1 MDGLYQVVE
10 DPEGT
15 AHEAYRSEYRLAGKT
30 GTAEIKDS
38 KEDTNGTE
46 LGWFVGMSG
55 EDTERP
61 LLIVMMIEDV
71 KGRGGSH
78 YVIPKAMK
86 GFDVYNKTDEGEAEY
101 EG

>member
-1 MDGLYQVVE
+1 ME
-10 DPEGT
+10 HPEGT
-15 AHEAYRSEYRLAGKT
+15 AREAHRSGYRLAGKT

-38 KEDTNGTE
+38 KEDTSGTE
-46 LGWFVGMSG
+46 LGWFVGISG
-55 EDTERP
+55 ADTDKP
-61 LLIVMMIEDV
+61 LLMVMMIEDV